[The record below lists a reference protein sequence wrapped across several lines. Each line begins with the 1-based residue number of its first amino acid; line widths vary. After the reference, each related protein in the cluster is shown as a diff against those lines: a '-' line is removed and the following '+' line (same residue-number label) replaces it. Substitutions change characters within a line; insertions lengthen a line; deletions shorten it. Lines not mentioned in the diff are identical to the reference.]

1 MARSFLVITG
11 NQWTAKNKL
20 QEAFQKFM
28 WSKNQV
34 IFNREVDKAKFI
46 LDVNQ
51 KVIALN
57 KEFSRCKALDF
68 HKMFSDH
75 KCECWGCFGILHFT
89 IYNENVSK

>member
-34 IFNREVDKAKFI
+34 IFDNSISKAWFI
-46 LDVNQ
+46 KEIEI
-51 KVIALN
+51 KVSELN
-57 KEFSRCKALDF
+57 KEFSRCKPLDF
-68 HKMFSDH
+68 HKMLSDE
-75 KCECWGCFGILHFT
+75 KSECYGCFGILHFS